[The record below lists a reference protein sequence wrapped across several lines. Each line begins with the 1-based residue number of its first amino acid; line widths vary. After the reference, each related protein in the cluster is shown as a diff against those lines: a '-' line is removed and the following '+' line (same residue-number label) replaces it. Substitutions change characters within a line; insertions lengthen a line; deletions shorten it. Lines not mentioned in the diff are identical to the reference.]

1 MTGGSPTCTETSV
14 RQRKRSGV
22 PSRRSV
28 PATSPPGRHH
38 HHRRAHRCDRRS
50 RRLHHPRRLTI
61 DFQGLDTPCG
71 TCHRRAGDHT
81 LDEYAACAGTP
92 AVDLPYESVPG
103 GPIPLTLNGG
113 EVTWADHLTARSV
126 IVEAHGMGGV
136 AVRAPA
142 VIFTFQVGS
151 SVSAPTDVTEVA
163 YVGTPE
169 TMRQLGRILRDTCN
183 GAANAAERI
192 A

>member
-1 MTGGSPTCTETSV
+1 M
-14 RQRKRSGV
+14 
-22 PSRRSV
+22 
-28 PATSPPGRHH
+28 
-38 HHRRAHRCDRRS
+38 
-50 RRLHHPRRLTI
+50 
-61 DFQGLDTPCG
+61 
-71 TCHRRAGDHT
+71 
-81 LDEYAACAGTP
+81 
-92 AVDLPYESVPG
+92 PG